1 MLVRA
6 IRAHAQTRGTLRA
19 NASGTVCAAGMHS
32 SVAVRWATPTNS
44 PPSPAYT
51 IFDREAKERQR
62 TRAALRAPIDEHGQR
77 DESKR
82 GEPSRQTDYVRD
94 MGAESLAERLLVRAS
109 TDAGHQAALPH
120 HCRAGRGRGA
130 PAQVPRC
137 RGYGR
142 AEADYVRHEW
152 CVDVANAA
160 ALLNRDKADDV
171 KYPYEIERRVVDEEM
186 LPFEEN
192 SLDCIIASGSLHWT
206 NDLPGALVQ
215 IQRALKPDGVFLGY
229 MLGGDTLFE
238 LRTSLM
244 LAEQERHG
252 GLSVHVSPMTET
264 RDVSALLTRAGFT
277 LQTVDIDEVTVQYPG
292 LFELLHDLQDMGESN
307 AVINRQ
313 TFLRRDTLLATAAT
327 YRGTPLGSRST
338 PRHAR
343 GLPPCDVCAHLY
355 DRVEAVADAAQAAP
369 AWERGKVAQGC
380 PIDCAFTKGPV
391 RPQSTCARS
400 AAASRA
406 TP

>member
-1 MLVRA
+1 MTSRFMLVRA

-94 MGAESLAERLLVRAS
+94 MGAESLAERLLRHYPTIVELGAG
-109 TDAGHQAALPH
+109 AGHL
-120 HCRAGRGRGA
+120 RKFLD
-130 PAQVPRC
+130 
-137 RGYGR
+137 
-142 AEADYVRHEW
+142 AEGTGVQKLIMCDTT
-152 CVDVANAA
+152 

-343 GLPPCDVCAHLY
+343 GLPPCDRKPL
-355 DRVEAVADAAQAAP
+355 P
-369 AWERGKVAQGC
+369 RG
-380 PIDCAFTKGPV
+380 
-391 RPQSTCARS
+391 S
-400 AAASRA
+400 AEKSLKDVL
-406 TP
+406 

>member
-1 MLVRA
+1 MHISA
-6 IRAHAQTRGTLRA
+6 
-19 NASGTVCAAGMHS
+19 AS
-32 SVAVRWATPTNS
+32 RWATPTNS
-44 PPSPAYT
+44 PPSPVYT
-51 IFDREAKERQR
+51 IFDRDAKERQR
-62 TRAALRAPIDEHGQR
+62 TRAALRAPINEHGQR

-94 MGAESLAERLLVRAS
+94 MGAESLAERLLDIKRNYPTIVELGAG
-109 TDAGHQAALPH
+109 AGHL
-120 HCRAGRGRGA
+120 RKFLD
-130 PAQVPRC
+130 
-137 RGYGR
+137 
-142 AEADYVRHEW
+142 AEGTGVQKLIMCDTS
-152 CVDVANAA
+152 A
-160 ALLNRDKADDV
+160 ALLNRDKADDD

-238 LRTSLM
+238 LRTSMM

-313 TFLRRDTLLATAAT
+313 TFLRRDTLLATGAT
-327 YRGTPLGSRST
+327 YRALHGTPEGYLPATFAPIFMIGWKPSPTQRK
-338 PRHAR
+338 PLAR
-343 GLPPCDVCAHLY
+343 GSAEKSLKDVL
-355 DRVEAVADAAQAAP
+355 
-369 AWERGKVAQGC
+369 
-380 PIDCAFTKGPV
+380 
-391 RPQSTCARS
+391 
-400 AAASRA
+400 
-406 TP
+406 